1 MSCRTDWFTQAR
13 FGLFIHW
20 GLSSFRGFGVW
31 GRFDQKIPQSEY
43 EADSLK
49 FDPVKFDPESWA
61 DMAWKAGM
69 RYVVFTTKHHEGF
82 CMYDSRYTDFKITN
96 TPYGKDITR
105 MLTEAFRK
113 KGFRI
118 GYYHSLVDWHHPD
131 YIPCPECPAYE
142 AEQTNPVPH
151 DLARYQEYLYRNVEQ
166 LLTEY
171 GKIDILW
178 LDYTSRF
185 KTSSEWAPER
195 LTEMIY
201 RLQPDILLNDR
212 LSYDKAAWLGDF
224 LTPEIAVP
232 NQPVSVRGQFMPWET
247 CMTLNDHW
255 GYYRGDHN
263 FKPWQTV
270 ATALMNCVSQN
281 GNLLMNIG
289 PDSNGEL
296 PEETRRILAELAD
309 WNKNAELA
317 WRGAGIA
324 QFTPP
329 AGTLYTWKDG
339 TLYLYLMQKPMG
351 DILLPGLRGKIKNAT
366 LLRDGSPVRVESVW
380 GLELLEENEQR
391 IRCNQAAAG
400 DIIKLELIHS

>member
-1 MSCRTDWFTQAR
+1 
-13 FGLFIHW
+13 
-20 GLSSFRGFGVW
+20 
-31 GRFDQKIPQSEY
+31 
-43 EADSLK
+43 
-49 FDPVKFDPESWA
+49 
-61 DMAWKAGM
+61 
-69 RYVVFTTKHHEGF
+69 
-82 CMYDSRYTDFKITN
+82 
-96 TPYGKDITR
+96 
-105 MLTEAFRK
+105 
-113 KGFRI
+113 
-118 GYYHSLVDWHHPD
+118 
-131 YIPCPECPAYE
+131 
-142 AEQTNPVPH
+142 
-151 DLARYQEYLYRNVEQ
+151 
-166 LLTEY
+166 
-171 GKIDILW
+171 
-178 LDYTSRF
+178 
-185 KTSSEWAPER
+185 
-195 LTEMIY
+195 
-201 RLQPDILLNDR
+201 
-212 LSYDKAAWLGDF
+212 
-224 LTPEIAVP
+224 
-232 NQPVSVRGQFMPWET
+232 MPWET

-391 IRCNQAAAG
+391 IRCNQAVAG